1 MTDTKP
7 ERNSVEV
14 RIMIIVFD
22 STVLISNFH
31 LKGPSFRLFKW
42 FIENTDAKLV
52 VPKIVVEEVNRK
64 WGQV

>member
-1 MTDTKP
+1 
-7 ERNSVEV
+7 
-14 RIMIIVFD
+14 MIIVFD

-52 VPKIVVEEVNRK
+52 VPKIVVEEVKNKYRSR
-64 WGQV
+64 QVQSELRGRP